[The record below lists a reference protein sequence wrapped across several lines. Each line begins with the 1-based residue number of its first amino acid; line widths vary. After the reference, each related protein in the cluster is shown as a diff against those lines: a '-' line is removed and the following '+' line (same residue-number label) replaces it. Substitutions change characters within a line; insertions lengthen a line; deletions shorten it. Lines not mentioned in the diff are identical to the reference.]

1 MKNYTVF
8 IALLLSACFGV
19 SRQDFLQDTQN
30 AEKSTELRNKRNKSA
45 DCDKLATLDKFTKL
59 KSPKSED
66 LSAITPIFGLKNA
79 DSTNIDKV
87 FNLDYSKID
96 KLNCVDNAEQLMT
109 ERAQYCDNKYRNDS
123 SYQQYCKYFLKQAIF
138 ENGADY
144 TEIDKQKLKQGIKDK
159 ISQIYTMPED
169 VNYLLSEFKT
179 NELIKANNEI
189 LGKYDRA
196 CDVTHGFDRMV
207 ASYNQGAWLFPHL
220 CSQEDKSVTKLDAI
234 KLLNFYC
241 LYNNIFPDKYDE
253 FTCVCYAHETYNKVN
268 YKNLVY
274 IFETGKI
281 PQSKKTEFNQIYE
294 KCEQKIENQRIKAEK
309 ERYGEAKSANSD
321 ENNVFI
327 EALENAAWAHRTIT
341 ETRKKAEN
349 KQ

>member
-109 ERAQYCDNKYRNDS
+109 ELAQYCDNKYRNDS

-138 ENGADY
+138 ENGTDY

-159 ISQIYTMPED
+159 ISQIYTMPDNVE
-169 VNYLLSEFKT
+169 VFLPEFT
-179 NELIKANNEI
+179 TTELIKANNTI
-189 LGKYDRA
+189 LGTYDGDCYGYVSSILCDYDTKIVTRLNSARILYEYCVNKIVWPDRKY
-196 CDVTHGFDRMV
+196 FD
-207 ASYNQGAWLFPHL
+207 
-220 CSQEDKSVTKLDAI
+220 I
-234 KLLNFYC
+234 
-241 LYNNIFPDKYDE
+241 
-253 FTCVCYAHETYNKVN
+253 CVCFAHKTYQQVN
-268 YKNLVY
+268 YKNVIY
-274 IFETGKI
+274 IYEKKEL